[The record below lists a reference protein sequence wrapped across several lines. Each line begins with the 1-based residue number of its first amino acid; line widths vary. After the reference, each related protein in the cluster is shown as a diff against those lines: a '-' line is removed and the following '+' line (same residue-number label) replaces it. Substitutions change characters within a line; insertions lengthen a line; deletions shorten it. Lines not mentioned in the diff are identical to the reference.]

1 MERTHGVGSAA
12 MMIVMQPEVVS
23 GLIGFGGALVGGAA
37 SLGGV
42 WLTLSHQRKLAQ
54 EARLAE
60 VGQEAADKALNELIT
75 LGEFLESVRGEVA
88 AMRTDESAEYLDTV
102 FGHMERVQRA
112 VARIPDQELRMRMR
126 DLLFVMRKYRAA
138 GVRHLF
144 AVSWLAEV
152 ADELTELLSAYI
164 RADPLPPLSERTE
177 SKRQRAIQ
185 REVAQRRRFE
195 VMQNPD
201 PANVDP
207 GEEDEVDDDGPA
219 S

>member
-1 MERTHGVGSAA
+1 
-12 MMIVMQPEVVS
+12 MQPEMLS

-42 WLTLSHQRKLAQ
+42 WLTLSHQRKLAR

-60 VGQEAADKALNELIT
+60 VGQEAADKALNELIA

-112 VARIPDQELRMRMR
+112 VARIPDQELRTRMR

-138 GVRHLF
+138 GARHLF
-144 AVSWLAEV
+144 AVSWLAEL

-185 REVAQRRRFE
+185 REVAQRRRFDA
-195 VMQNPD
+195 MQNPG

-207 GEEDEVDDDGPA
+207 REEGEVDDEGPE

>member
-1 MERTHGVGSAA
+1 
-12 MMIVMQPEVVS
+12 MMIVMQPEVLS
-23 GLIGFGGALVGGAA
+23 GLIGFGGALVGGA
-37 SLGGV
+37 SSFGGV
-42 WLTLSHQRKLAQ
+42 WLTLSHQRKQ
-54 EARLAE
+54 ARESRLLE
-60 VGQEAADKALNELIT
+60 IGQEAADKALNELIT

-112 VARIPDQELRMRMR
+112 VARIPDRELRTRMR
-126 DLLFVMRKYRAA
+126 DLLSVMRKFRAA

-144 AVSWLAEV
+144 AVSWLAEL

-164 RADPLPPLSERTE
+164 RSDPLPPLSERTE

-185 REVAQRRRFE
+185 HELAQRRRFE
-195 VMQNPD
+195 LLQDPD
-201 PANVDP
+201 PASVDP
-207 GEEDEVDDDGPA
+207 REEDAVDDEGPV

>member
-1 MERTHGVGSAA
+1 
-12 MMIVMQPEVVS
+12 MMIVMQPEVLS

-37 SLGGV
+37 SFGGV

-60 VGQEAADKALNELIT
+60 IGQEAADRALNELIT

-88 AMRTDESAEYLDTV
+88 TMRTDESAEYLATV

-112 VARIPDQELRMRMR
+112 VARIPDRELRTRVR
-126 DLLFVMRKYRAA
+126 DLLTVMRKYRAA
-138 GVRHLF
+138 GVRHFF
-144 AVSWLAEV
+144 AVSWLAEL

-164 RADPLPPLSERTE
+164 RSDPLPPLSERTE
-177 SKRQRAIQ
+177 SKQRRAIQ
-185 REVAQRRRFE
+185 HELARRRHYE
-195 VMQNPD
+195 LMQDPD
-201 PANVDP
+201 PANLDP
-207 GEEDEVDDDGPA
+207 REEDADDRPA